1 MKTETEFPK
10 DRIRIGQRIA
20 TLRTSQGITQRQL
33 AQRCSI
39 TQPHLAR
46 IEQGKYSV
54 GLDTLSSIAEALG
67 AQVELITKES

>member
-1 MKTETEFPK
+1 MKTETDFPK
-10 DRIRIGQRIA
+10 DRIRIGHRI
-20 TLRTSQGITQRQL
+20 TELRNLRKLSQRQL
-33 AQRCSI
+33 AQRCNI